1 MDRTSKIKQ
10 MLEQSPKDCFL
21 WHALGLEYQKL
32 QDMPQALACFE
43 RVLTI
48 NKEYLGTYYHLG
60 KTLEMAGRTEQAIQA
75 YQDGITIAVKLKDNH
90 ARNELQMALDDLT
103 DF

>member
-1 MDRTSKIKQ
+1 MDRPSKIQQ
-10 MLEQSPKDCFL
+10 MLEQSPNDCFL

-32 QDMPQALACFE
+32 QNITQALACFE

-60 KTLEMAGRTEQAIQA
+60 KTLEMAGQTENAMQA
-75 YQDGITIAVKLKDNH
+75 YQDGITLAAKLKDNH